1 MNQSIHGISKE
12 TVDVVSLFK
21 RSWALFSQKPLEHLV
36 ASLIVV
42 VLGSLSVGLLIGPL
56 GVGQIRMV
64 DKQQRGEEIIIQDVF
79 SGFSSFGAALIVTL
93 IFLVSVA
100 IGTSI
105 LVLPGLF
112 IIAAWGFSWFFV
124 ALHDASATDALARSW
139 NLLKTQTTSVLVV
152 LVLIG
157 VVNAVAGTVVL
168 AVLLSAPLTAIFC
181 TLAFRDMTAGSA
193 PSASAG

>member
-1 MNQSIHGISKE
+1 MNESIHGVGKE
-12 TVDVVSLFK
+12 TVDVASLFK

-42 VLGSLSVGLLIGPL
+42 VLGTLSLGVLLGPL

-64 DKQQRGEEIIIQDVF
+64 DKQQRGEVIVIEDVF
-79 SGFSSFGAALIVTL
+79 SGFSSFAAALIVSL
-93 IFLVSVA
+93 IFFVCVTIA
-100 IGTSI
+100 MAV

-112 IIAAWGFSWFFV
+112 VIAAWGFAWFFV
-124 ALHDASATDALARSW
+124 ALHGASATDALAGSW

-157 VVNAVAGTVVL
+157 VANALASSVVL
-168 AVLLSAPLTAIFC
+168 AVLLTAPLTAIFC

-193 PSASAG
+193 PLGSAD